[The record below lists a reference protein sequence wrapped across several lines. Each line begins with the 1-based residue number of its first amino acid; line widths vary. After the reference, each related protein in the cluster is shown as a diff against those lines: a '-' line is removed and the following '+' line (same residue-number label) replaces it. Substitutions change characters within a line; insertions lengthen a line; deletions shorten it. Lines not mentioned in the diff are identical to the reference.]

1 MPAVV
6 RHAGLRSTVERTRAT
21 AIRNGNDTARRPSLQ
36 LENLLPHIKEVMAR
50 PTEIQRRVPSHAFP
64 AEMRRLVAKAAVLFG
79 STWWYAHH
87 EKRACHLNVSPKYS
101 FEGDEISAP
110 NAYNDVQDATEKA
123 IFDIVVFKMDAQLSK
138 NAAGGVGFVLPP
150 SLDKF
155 KSRIRHL
162 DVAVH
167 VDARRLEGYQS
178 DMLNAVRCIDTL
190 KAHFPNLCACVLTLD
205 IMTAIEPAGLRTFHG
220 TFERFSPAP
229 LQQVQCRETFSR
241 VVTLGTKA
249 AQLFAAFAQEG
260 PGKARFVRFR
270 FFRESDVIKSGRNMN
285 GLSDIDYG
293 FLVSIWRKGRE
304 DEKARIMLTGAE
316 LLEAAYRY
324 ERTGPRT
331 RQHDEECYQER
342 L

>member
-1 MPAVV
+1 
-6 RHAGLRSTVERTRAT
+6 
-21 AIRNGNDTARRPSLQ
+21 
-36 LENLLPHIKEVMAR
+36 MAK
-50 PTEIQRRVPSHAFP
+50 PTEIQRRILSHTFP
-64 AEMRRLVAKAAVLFG
+64 QEMRILVAKTAVLSG

-87 EKRACHLNVSPKYS
+87 ERRASHLNLSPRYS
-101 FEGDEISAP
+101 FKGDENSAE

-123 IFDIVVFKMDAQLSK
+123 IFDIVIFKMDAHFSK
-138 NAAGGVGFVLPP
+138 NAAGRVEFVLPP

-178 DMLNAVRCIDTL
+178 GILDAVRCIDTL
-190 KAHFPNLCACVLTLD
+190 KARFPNLRACVLTLD

-220 TFERFSPAP
+220 PFERFSPVL

-241 VVTLGTKA
+241 VVTLETKA

-270 FFRESDVIKSGRNMN
+270 FFRELDVIKSGRNMN

-293 FLVSIWRKGRE
+293 PLVSIWRKGKE
-304 DEKARIMLTGAE
+304 NKNARIMLTGAE
-316 LLEAAYRY
+316 LLDAAYRY

-331 RQHDEECYQER
+331 RST
-342 L
+342 